1 MAIHGGARGTEFEQL
16 LAGIFRRAGWRVVRQ
31 PQPQSRDLQAD
42 LVVDAGDKQYVIELK
57 SSAEG
62 RRDRLIPL
70 MSQAILEAQA
80 VARQFP
86 ERVVPLAV
94 VAAPYIPDSV
104 AEQVKEFA
112 RRYAREVRVGV
123 IDSAGLR
130 DFSGYGLERLRAK
143 REASGQ
149 VKLSVHPPPSLNL
162 FSDLNQWMLKI
173 LLSGSIP
180 ESLLSAPRGQYQN
193 ATQLARAAGVS
204 LMSAFRLIRQLS
216 GEGFLEENRGW
227 LRMVRVEEMM
237 QRWLAAHQGRV
248 REIPVRW
255 IIPGGKDQLSLAVRS
270 YVSRTEGRPSR
281 SRDSRASQAPEAVPS
296 ACIGLFAAA
305 ELLGFGFVQG
315 VAPHIYLQRPDA
327 NALRQLGL
335 SAQDAER
342 RPDLYIRA
350 PKKGEAIFRA
360 AVTRDGLP
368 VSDILQVWLD
378 VSTHPARGKEQAAQ
392 IWRRVLAACFRKGGQ

>member
-1 MAIHGGARGTEFEQL
+1 
-16 LAGIFRRAGWRVVRQ
+16 VVRQ
-31 PQPQSRDLQAD
+31 PQPQSGNLRAD
-42 LVVDAGDKQYVIELK
+42 FVVDARDKQYVIELK

-70 MSQAILEAQA
+70 MSQAVLQALA

-86 ERVVPLAV
+86 EPVVPVAV
-94 VAAPYIPDSV
+94 VAAPYVPDSV
-104 AEQVKEFA
+104 AAQVKEFA
-112 RRYAREVRVGV
+112 RRYAPNVGVGV
-123 IDSAGLR
+123 IDSGGLR
-130 DFSGYGLERLRAK
+130 DFSGYGLDELKAQRA
-143 REASGQ
+143 ASGQ
-149 VKLSVHPPPSLNL
+149 AKLSVHPPASLNL

-180 ESLLSAPRGQYQN
+180 ESLLSAPRRRYQN
-193 ATQLARAAGVS
+193 ATQLAQAAGVS
-204 LMSAFRLIRQLS
+204 LMSAFRLVRQLS
-216 GEGFLEENRGW
+216 KEGFLEESRGW
-227 LRMVRVEEMM
+227 LRMVQVEELM

-270 YVSRTEGRPSR
+270 YVYRMEGRPSR
-281 SRDSRASQAPEAVPS
+281 LRSSRASQGAEAVPS

-305 ELLGFGFVQG
+305 ELLGFGFVHG
-315 VAPHIYLQRPDA
+315 VAPHIYLLRPDA

-335 SAQDAER
+335 SMQDAER

-378 VSTHPARGKEQAAQ
+378 VSTHAARGKEQAAH
-392 IWRRVLAACFRKGGQ
+392 IWRRVLAPCFRKGGQ